1 MDDDPNDLRPRS
13 IPDGAPGG
21 AAGQPSPRPPAFRDG
36 ADRFGDDAFR
46 DDRFDDD
53 GQRAVYASESLADVL
68 ADDDRPLANPWTR
81 LGAQFLDGLVYG
93 AVAVPVV
100 VAAIATGA
108 FEADG
113 TGAMEDFPL
122 GIIALAIVLM
132 LAVVGYQMWLLSTTG
147 QTLGKRFLK
156 LRVVDE
162 ADGSNPGFV
171 RAVLLRVFAPAVIGQ
186 IPLVGVLFALA
197 DALFVFRDDRKCIH
211 DHFAKTVVVTE
222 AGGSF

>member
-1 MDDDPNDLRPRS
+1 MDDPNDLRPR
-13 IPDGAPGG
+13 PD
-21 AAGQPSPRPPAFRDG
+21 AGQPSPRPPAFRGSASGDR
-36 ADRFGDDAFR
+36 AASDRFGDDAFR
-46 DDRFDDD
+46 DDRFDDA

-81 LGAQFLDGLVYG
+81 LGAQFLDGLVY
-93 AVAVPVV
+93 AALAVPVLA
-100 VAAIATGA
+100 VAIMTGA
-108 FEADG
+108 LDG
-113 TGAMEDFPL
+113 ASDVTPL
-122 GIIALAIVLM
+122 GLIALTMLLFLVVL
-132 LAVVGYQMWLLSTTG
+132 GYQMWLLATTG
-147 QTLGKRFLK
+147 QTIGKRFLK

-171 RAVLLRVFAPAVIGQ
+171 RAVLLRVFAPAAITN
-186 IPLVGVLFALA
+186 IPLVGFLFWLA

>member
-46 DDRFDDD
+46 DDRFDDA
-53 GQRAVYASESLADVL
+53 GQRAVYGSESLADVL
-68 ADDDRPLANPWTR
+68 AEDDRPLASPWTR
-81 LGAQFLDGLVYG
+81 LGAQLLDGLIVG
-93 AVAVPVV
+93 ALVLPIVAVAF
-100 VAAIATGA
+100 ATGA
-108 FEADG
+108 FESDSG
-113 TGAMEDFPL
+113 TGAFPIAAFTL
-122 GIIALAIVLM
+122 GGLLFLALI
-132 LAVVGYQMWLLSTTG
+132 GYQLWLLSTTG
-147 QTLGKRFLK
+147 QTIGKRFLK

-171 RAVLLRVFAPAVIGQ
+171 RAVLLRAFAPAAIGN
-186 IPLVGVLFALA
+186 IPLVGFLFSLA